1 MQTKVPAQFQ
11 GNLKDVAT
19 LAWPLMIGMLSFTIM
34 DVTDTFMVGQIGK
47 RELAAVGMATTIIF
61 FINSFFI
68 GFFESVKILVAQAT
82 GANQSGLAKQ
92 AAWQGVF
99 LSIPCG
105 MIVIGLAFFNH
116 TIFAIF
122 GGSLPLQ
129 EMARDYF
136 SIRVIASPF
145 WFITLA
151 IGSYYQGTGNTKLPM
166 FVNVLMCVLNVIL
179 CQVFIF
185 GFGLI
190 KPMGMDGTAYAT
202 ILSDIVGMA
211 ILLFYLIKDAK
222 IPLKWFSDICRK
234 LFKLGLPVGVR
245 WLLDTGGWT
254 LVVAMIARL
263 GENELAA
270 NQIATKIM
278 CLSILPVYG
287 ITETASILTGQCT
300 GAQNMQA
307 LHRSYWSAIK
317 LALLIMGS
325 FGIIFWTMPTALVS
339 IFQSDP
345 EVIGLAS
352 QVLMILAIFQLMV
365 AFSMTTAGALN
376 GTGDTRF
383 TMFLSISSTWLFMVP
398 LAYSFGFILGY
409 GMFGMWIAL
418 LLQELI
424 LAVGTQWR
432 FRSGRW
438 KNHGLVAKQASLE
451 KTP

>member
-1 MQTKVPAQFQ
+1 MNAKEGVMQPKVSLQFQ
-11 GNLKDVAT
+11 GSLKDVAT
-19 LAWPLMIGMLSFTIM
+19 LAWPLMVGMLSFTIM

-82 GANQSGLAKQ
+82 GAKQSGLAKE
-92 AAWQGVF
+92 AVWQGVF

-105 MIVIGLAFFNH
+105 VIVMALAFFNH
-116 TIFAIF
+116 TIFGIF

-151 IGSYYQGTGNTKLPM
+151 IGSYYQGIGNTKLPM
-166 FVNVLMCVLNVIL
+166 FINLMMCVLNGIL
-179 CQVFIF
+179 CQLFIF
-185 GFGLI
+185 GFGPI
-190 KPMGMDGTAYAT
+190 QAMGMDGSAYAT
-202 ILSDIVGMA
+202 ILSDVVGMVV
-211 ILLFYLIKDAK
+211 LLTYLIKDAK
-222 IPLKWFSDICRK
+222 IPLKWFTNTCQK
-234 LFKLGLPVGVR
+234 LFKLGLPVGIR

-254 LVVAMIARL
+254 FVIAMIARL
-263 GENELAA
+263 GEDELAA

-300 GAQNMQA
+300 GAQNMKA
-307 LHRSYWSAIK
+307 LHRSYWSAVK
-317 LALLIMGS
+317 LALMIMGS

-339 IFQSDP
+339 LFQSDQA
-345 EVIGLAS
+345 VIELAS
-352 QVLMILAIFQLMV
+352 QVLMVLALFQLIV

-383 TMFLSISSTWLFMVP
+383 TMYLSISTTWLFMIP
-398 LAYSFGFILGY
+398 LAYCFGFTLGY

-418 LLQELI
+418 ILQELL
-424 LAVGTQWR
+424 LAAATQWR
-432 FRSGRW
+432 FRSGKW
-438 KNHGLVAKQASLE
+438 KRHGMVS
-451 KTP
+451 